1 MFYKESKHSLALS
14 IIFKPP
20 ACLANHNLCCIRK
33 IMSDLQSKVSKE
45 LEPWSHL
52 NGKVVLI
59 TGASSGSG
67 REFSI
72 LLAKNGC
79 KVIAAARRLD
89 LLNSVCDLIY
99 AQSSETPR
107 AVALELDVTA
117 EPQAVEAA
125 IQKAWSAFGQ
135 IDVLINNAGLRGY

>member
-1 MFYKESKHSLALS
+1 MTDHRSNVGDK
-14 IIFKPP
+14 
-20 ACLANHNLCCIRK
+20 
-33 IMSDLQSKVSKE
+33 
-45 LEPWSHL
+45 LEPWSNL

-72 LLAKNGC
+72 ILAKNGC

-89 LLNSVCDLIY
+89 RLNSLCNIIN
-99 AQSSETPR
+99 AQCSSNNPR
-107 AVALELDVTA
+107 AVALELDVMA

-125 IQKAWSAFGQ
+125 IQKAWLAFGH
-135 IDVLINNAGLRGY
+135 IDVLINNAGLRG